1 MKGLN
6 LKNQFLLPNFLCPW
20 VCSEFIHKFG
30 YVDLDNVIKR
40 SIQKYNL
47 SIDDVSKLS
56 KIEHTQDDYLQKSNN
71 DYGTWLHNTD
81 WKVLPT
87 ISFVDVYPRVLAC
100 KDHNGR
106 FNQIHIHCCR
116 WITKINS
123 SVSNQFF
130 TLLLNPEPRSTR
142 NFDIILLSIQ
152 WYNNVVHGKVQIL
165 SMYQVL
171 EILITVLF

>member
-1 MKGLN
+1 MDRNKDLETWNEGIKTQKLGSIADVCD
-6 LKNQFLLPNFLCPW
+6 QFLLPNFLCPW

-106 FNQIHIHCCR
+106 FN
-116 WITKINS
+116 
-123 SVSNQFF
+123 
-130 TLLLNPEPRSTR
+130 
-142 NFDIILLSIQ
+142 
-152 WYNNVVHGKVQIL
+152 
-165 SMYQVL
+165 
-171 EILITVLF
+171 